1 MPKALVR
8 KAGTL
13 LPLPLLLL
21 LLLLLLQTAR
31 RM

>member
-21 LLLLLLQTAR
+21 LLLLLQTAR